1 MRGECS
7 LSTAALRSLRQE
19 VPLIP
24 ERGPPAVLVL
34 TPEGSCSR
42 SLMPGIP
49 PPVSRHVAQA
59 RKNIVCLL
67 ARPYISHSRGVGGTA
82 GINQC
87 VGLQQPIDPVSP
99 SNQTQTSRPTATFR
113 LTANCKYSN
122 IQTSKHSA
130 SKTHQLQ
137 AAIQTEQLQFR
148 QVNRPVRRQLG
159 PPSAQ

>member
-24 ERGPPAVLVL
+24 ERGPPAALVL
-34 TPEGSCSR
+34 TPEGSSR
-42 SLMPGIP
+42 SLMRGIP
-49 PPVSRHVAQA
+49 PSRFQA
-59 RKNIVCLL
+59 RGPGSQEHRVPPGSTIYQSV
-67 ARPYISHSRGVGGTA
+67 AGSWGTA

-148 QVNRPVRRQLG
+148 
-159 PPSAQ
+159 